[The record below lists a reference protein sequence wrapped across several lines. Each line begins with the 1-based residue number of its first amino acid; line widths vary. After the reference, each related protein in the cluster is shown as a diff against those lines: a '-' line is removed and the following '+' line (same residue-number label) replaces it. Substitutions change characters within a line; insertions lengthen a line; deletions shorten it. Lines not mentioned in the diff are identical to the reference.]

1 MSSSSIVSD
10 CAGDLSLSLRF
21 LCFERLCL
29 CLDPPCF
36 LCFLCF
42 FFFSPLGSFSSV
54 FSCSSLELSLVGGDG
69 TGDFSGASSSSLRRA
84 FLGGGSVDLSS
95 LEDLLTAALR
105 LDRSRGLSEGLS
117 LTARECWRVS
127 GKGDGDCLLARDLDL
142 LSPSGDES
150 GDRFDPRDLGALGG
164 GGGEP
169 EADRLLRDFALTAG
183 EADET

>member
-1 MSSSSIVSD
+1 MGS
-10 CAGDLSLSLRF
+10 ASLT
-21 LCFERLCL
+21 
-29 CLDPPCF
+29 
-36 LCFLCF
+36 
-42 FFFSPLGSFSSV
+42 
-54 FSCSSLELSLVGGDG
+54 LVWGDG
-69 TGDFSGASSSSLRRA
+69 IGDFSGASSSSLRRA

-117 LTARECWRVS
+117 LTARDCWRVS

-164 GGGEP
+164 AGGEP

-183 EADET
+183 EADETWADLRFLRLGKNNKEREGQE